1 MKHMKIEMKCT
12 VSVCTLIKKYHCFIV
27 LAEIEHTIPCI
38 FYQCRSVWKSLQVL
52 SAQIHTN
59 SIISFVETFRVFWEC
74 NFKNKML
81 AGKTVYMCG
90 KVMRKGLK

>member
-1 MKHMKIEMKCT
+1 MKYMKIQMKCKC
-12 VSVCTLIKKYHCFIV
+12 VHFNKKYHCFIV
-27 LAEIEHTIPCI
+27 VSEVEHTIPCI
-38 FYQCRSVWKSLQVL
+38 FNQCRSVWKSLQVL

-90 KVMRKGLK
+90 EVMRKGLK

>member
-1 MKHMKIEMKCT
+1 MQECLEVT
-12 VSVCTLIKKYHCFIV
+12 
-27 LAEIEHTIPCI
+27 AGTI
-38 FYQCRSVWKSLQVL
+38 S
-52 SAQIHTN
+52 IHTN

-90 KVMRKGLK
+90 EVMRKVLKWQIDYMGTEDDSQLW